1 MKKVL
6 YLLAGAVIWSLLS
19 TTGSSAASLS
29 DFRAGNI
36 ISNEM
41 MSNKV
46 TMSEVQIQNFLK
58 SKVVCNSTG
67 GGYINQLTIS
77 PDGRTASLPGYS
89 ATWNIKNGRFVCMAD
104 DTFNGETAAHI
115 IWQAAQDYNINPQV
129 LIVLLQKESGL
140 ITDDF
145 PNSIQ
150 YRSATGYGCPDT
162 APCDAQYYG
171 LKNQV
176 RRAAGLFNEV
186 LTGGWTNYPLGNN
199 TVLYNPDRSCGSS
212 VVNIQNLATSALY
225 RYTPYQPNPA
235 TLAAPWGSTVSCGAY
250 GNSNFFMY
258 FTTWFGST
266 TYNGKAV
273 RSDTNGSGVYLIE
286 NGIKRAFDSVDALY
300 SHNYS
305 WDKVLTVSSTTI
317 ASIPTGPALGINID
331 AYTGRLLKSNAPN
344 SGIYLVESFVRRP
357 FESAA
362 AFNSYGYDWGKIIT
376 VSDAVMADIP
386 IGPPIGIR

>member
-1 MKKVL
+1 MKKILYVL
-6 YLLAGAVIWSLLS
+6 IGIVTGSLLS
-19 TTGSSAASLS
+19 ITASHAASLS
-29 DFRAGNI
+29 DFQPGNI
-36 ISNEM
+36 MSNEV
-41 MSNKV
+41 MSNKS

-77 PDGRTASLPGYS
+77 PDGKTASLPGYS

-171 LKNQV
+171 LKNQI

-235 TLAAPWGSTVSCGAY
+235 TIAAPWGSTVSCGAY

-258 FTTWFGST
+258 FSSWFGST
-266 TYNGKAV
+266 THNIGTATSLGSDITNISSFVTSDGLRHVFGLKSNGDVVAAWWGMQNGQYVNQKA
-273 RSDTNGSGVYLIE
+273 
-286 NGIKRAFDSVDALY
+286 
-300 SHNYS
+300 
-305 WDKVLTVSSTTI
+305 TI
-317 ASIPTGPALGINID
+317 ASFGAGVTNISSFITSEGIRHVF
-331 AYTGRLLKSNAPN
+331 GLKSN
-344 SGIYLVESFVRRP
+344 GDVV
-357 FESAA
+357 AA
-362 AFNSYGYDWGKIIT
+362 WWG
-376 VSDAVMADIP
+376 
-386 IGPPIGIR
+386 R